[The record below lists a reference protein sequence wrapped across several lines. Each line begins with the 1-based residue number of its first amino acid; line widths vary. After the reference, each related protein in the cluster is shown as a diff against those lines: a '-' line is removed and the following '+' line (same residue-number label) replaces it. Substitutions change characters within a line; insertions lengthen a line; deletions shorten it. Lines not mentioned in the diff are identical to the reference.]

1 MVASYPCSLIDR
13 TNDYGSLG
21 EGSIPFL
28 VRHILGIDVICS
40 IHASEAW
47 CIGSYP
53 VSPTKYGFSSVIE
66 RRSSKANVGGSN
78 PSLPT

>member
-1 MVASYPCSLIDR
+1 
-13 TNDYGSLG
+13 
-21 EGSIPFL
+21 L